1 MALIN
6 CTECGKEISDKAIN
20 CPNCGNPINQQ
31 SQVIVEEKDENKEFH
46 RCPHCH
52 SKDLNSDKKG
62 FSGGKALAGA
72 VLTGGIGLLAGTIG
86 YKNIQF
92 TCMRCGKKFK
102 LGEALYITD
111 KGKAELDKELTEVI
125 TTKGSQA
132 AYQFYTKQTG
142 SSIKAS
148 IDYVD
153 SFIASNHIRSKKP
166 GCAAVI
172 FLLVLLTSSLLIAF

>member
-6 CTECGKEISDKAIN
+6 CPECGKEISDKATS
-20 CPNCGNPINQQ
+20 CPKCGNPFNQQ
-31 SQVIVEEKDENKEFH
+31 PQVVAEENDENKEYH

-52 SKDLNSDKKG
+52 SKELRSDKKG
-62 FSGGKALAGA
+62 FSGGKALAGV
-72 VLTGGIGLLAGTIG
+72 VLTGGIGVLAGTIG

-92 TCMRCGKKFK
+92 TCMKCGKKFK
-102 LGEALYITD
+102 LGDALYITD

-132 AYQFYTKQTG
+132 AYQFYMKQTG

-153 SFIASNHIRSKKP
+153 SFITSNRIRSKKP
-166 GCAAVI
+166 GCAAI
-172 FLLVLLTSSLLIAF
+172 ILLLVLLTSSLLIAF